1 MNQIGAFLDAAELE
15 FDPPFEALAPKAQS
29 APVVLCSPHSGRAY
43 PEPFVSTSQLDP
55 LTLRR
60 SEDAFVDELFLPA
73 AELGVPLLH
82 AHFPR
87 AYLDANR
94 EPYEL
99 DPAMFRDALPSY
111 ANTRSLRVAGGLGTI
126 ARIVS
131 DNHAIYREKLN
142 FAEAKR
148 RIDTLYWPF
157 HGALRGLLERTH
169 EKFGC
174 AVLIDCHSM
183 PSIGGPFDEDP
194 GHTRADIVLGDRYG
208 TACSRTLVDVAER
221 VLRGMGYQVLR
232 NNPYAGGYN
241 TEHYGAPGRGFHAL
255 QIEINRALY
264 MDETRLERGAGLDR
278 VARDMRTLVAR
289 LSETDFDP
297 LRPAR

>member
-1 MNQIGAFLDAAELE
+1 MNQIAALLEDADSNP
-15 FDPPFEALAPKAQS
+15 FPPFEVLEPTPQGAPI
-29 APVVLCSPHSGRAY
+29 VLCSPHSGRAY
-43 PEPFVSTSQLDP
+43 PQPFVATSQLDP

-73 AELGVPLLH
+73 AGLGAPLLR

-99 DPAMFRDALPSY
+99 DPAMFRDALPAY

-131 DNHAIYREKLN
+131 DNNAIYREKLN

-157 HGALRGLLERTH
+157 HSALRGLLERTRA
-169 EKFGC
+169 EFGC
-174 AVLIDCHSM
+174 AILIDCHSM

-194 GHTRADIVLGDRYG
+194 GHARAEIVLGDRYG
-208 TACSRTLVDVAER
+208 TSCARALTDAAER
-221 VLRGMGYQVLR
+221 HLRGLGYQVLR

-241 TEHYGAPGRGFHAL
+241 TEHYGMPGRGFHAL

-264 MDETRLERGAGLDR
+264 MDESRLERGPGLSR
-278 VARDMRTLVAR
+278 VAQDMRSLVSR
-289 LSETDFDP
+289 LSEIDP
-297 LRPAR
+297 NLLQPSG